1 MRYISYPEIEHEVN
15 VSGNSQSRQAKPKR
29 RRRTAHLT
37 SPIRDKEHL
46 VRLGYYTKARQGF
59 PNDAALAA
67 AFPVHR
73 SRIASWKQGE
83 PPDEENARLLR
94 DLAVVVD
101 ELEDVF
107 DREVIPDWLFADRI
121 GGPSP
126 MELLRRGNLAE
137 VLLLINAASTGA
149 YS

>member
-1 MRYISYPEIEHEVN
+1 M
-15 VSGNSQSRQAKPKR
+15 SGNSQSHKPTPKR
-29 RRRTAHLT
+29 RRRAAPMTT
-37 SPIRDKEHL
+37 RIQDKEHL
-46 VRLGYYTKARQGF
+46 IRMGYYTRARGGF

-73 SRIASWKQGE
+73 SRIASWKQRE
-83 PPDEENARLLR
+83 QPDAVNARLLR

-101 ELEDVF
+101 ELEKVY

-126 MELLRRGNLAE
+126 MELLRQGNLAE
-137 VLLLINAASTGA
+137 VLHLINAAANGA
-149 YS
+149 YA

>member
-1 MRYISYPEIEHEVN
+1 MSGIS
-15 VSGNSQSRQAKPKR
+15 STSKTGPKR
-29 RRRTAHLT
+29 RRRTARVAARILD
-37 SPIRDKEHL
+37 REHL
-46 VRLGYYTKARQGF
+46 IQMGYYTKAREGF

-83 PPDEENARLLR
+83 APDAENKRLLR
-94 DLAVVVD
+94 DLAIAVD
-101 ELEDVF
+101 ELEKVYDS
-107 DREVIPDWLFADRI
+107 DVIPDWLFAERT
-121 GGPSP
+121 GGPSA

-137 VLLLINAASTGA
+137 VLHLINAASTGA

>member
-1 MRYISYPEIEHEVN
+1 MS
-15 VSGNSQSRQAKPKR
+15 SSSQTNKAGPKR
-29 RRRTAHLT
+29 RRRAAHVAAR
-37 SPIRDKEHL
+37 IRDNGHL
-46 VRLGYYTKARQGF
+46 VRMGHYTKAREGF

-83 PPDEENARLLR
+83 PPEEENARLLR

-101 ELEDVF
+101 ELEKVY
-107 DREVIPDWLFADRI
+107 DREVIPDWLFAERA

-137 VLLLINAASTGA
+137 VLHLINAASTGA

>member
-1 MRYISYPEIEHEVN
+1 MSEVPKD
-15 VSGNSQSRQAKPKR
+15 VSTGGPARVEPRKPGRKR
-29 RRRTAHLT
+29 RRRAVQAT
-37 SPIRDKEHL
+37 PRIRDRGHL
-46 VRLGYYTKARQGF
+46 IRLGYYLKARQAF

-83 PPDEENARLLR
+83 APGAENERLLR

-101 ELEDVF
+101 ELDKVYE
-107 DREVIPDWLFADRI
+107 REVIPDWLFADRI

-126 MELLRRGNLAE
+126 LELLRQGNLAE
-137 VLLLINAASTGA
+137 VLHLINAASTGA

>member
-1 MRYISYPEIEHEVN
+1 MS
-15 VSGNSQSRQAKPKR
+15 SSSQTNKAGPKR
-29 RRRTAHLT
+29 RRRAA
-37 SPIRDKEHL
+37 PMAARIQDKGHL
-46 VRLGYYTKARQGF
+46 VRMGHYTKAREGF

-83 PPDEENARLLR
+83 PPEEENARLLR

-101 ELEDVF
+101 ELEKVY
-107 DREVIPDWLFADRI
+107 DREVIPDWLFAERT

-137 VLLLINAASTGA
+137 VLHLINAASTGA

>member
-1 MRYISYPEIEHEVN
+1 
-15 VSGNSQSRQAKPKR
+15 
-29 RRRTAHLT
+29 
-37 SPIRDKEHL
+37 
-46 VRLGYYTKARQGF
+46 LGYYTKAREGF

-83 PPDEENARLLR
+83 APDAANERLLR
-94 DLAVVVD
+94 DLAITVD
-101 ELEDVF
+101 ELEEIYDP
-107 DREVIPDWLFADRI
+107 EVIPDWLFAERA

-126 MELLRRGNLAE
+126 MELLREGKLAQ
-137 VLLLINAASTGA
+137 VLQLINAASTGA